1 MQTLY
6 SAAQA
11 LEFDRP
17 VRLLALV
24 SLQLDAQRRDIF
36 AQQIAQVLDV
46 PQVRCDVVEMPNTMA
61 LRAAV
66 SLGHRLG
73 DYDAY
78 VIFDNHTDGAGWDQA
93 ASVFAAQGIC
103 TQLCNGATA
112 LEQVA
117 EHVDTQVNAALHLVA
132 LTRKWSAQQ
141 GSAGFRAPSQRYNL
155 ATGGTT
161 V

>member
-24 SLQLDAQRRDIF
+24 SLELDAKRRDII
-36 AQQIAQVLDV
+36 AQQIAQVLDI
-46 PQVRCDVVEMPNTMA
+46 PQVRCDVIEMPNTMA

-73 DYDAY
+73 DYDGY
-78 VIFDNHTDGAGWDQA
+78 VVFDNHTDGAGWDQA
-93 ASVFAAQGIC
+93 LSLFAAQGMCI
-103 TQLCNGATA
+103 QLCHGTMAP
-112 LEQVA
+112 EQFA
-117 EHVDTQVNAALHLVA
+117 EHLDTQVNAALHLVA

>member
-24 SLQLDAQRRDIF
+24 SLELDAKRRDII
-36 AQQIAQVLDV
+36 AQQIAQVLDI

-78 VIFDNHTDGAGWDQA
+78 VVFDNHTDGAGIRPCHCLRRRACAFSCVMGPWHRNSSQN
-93 ASVFAAQGIC
+93 I
-103 TQLCNGATA
+103 
-112 LEQVA
+112 
-117 EHVDTQVNAALHLVA
+117 
-132 LTRKWSAQQ
+132 LTHR
-141 GSAGFRAPSQRYNL
+141 
-155 ATGGTT
+155 
-161 V
+161 

>member
-6 SAAQA
+6 SASQS

-24 SLQLDAQRRDIF
+24 SLQLDVRRREKI
-36 AQQIAQVLDV
+36 AQQIAQVLDM
-46 PQVRCDVVEMPNTMA
+46 PQVRYDIVEMPNTTA

-66 SLGHRLG
+66 SLAHRLG
-73 DYDAY
+73 DYDCY
-78 VIFDNHTDGAGWDQA
+78 VVFDEQTDGAGWDQA
-93 ASVFAAQGIC
+93 VSMFAAQGMCI
-103 TQLCNGATA
+103 QLCDGALA
-112 LEQVA
+112 LEQV
-117 EHVDTQVNAALHLVA
+117 EHHVDTQVNAALHLVA